1 MMAIEEILAR
11 IEDQN
16 ERLRASLAA
25 DSDFGLAF
33 NDLLSE
39 LLELGL
45 DVRVVVRR
53 RDPEQVLAEYRASGA
68 DQHAAAPDK
77 KEVSSDDR
85 AATSTVE
92 SWQIGRP
99 RIGPSETDI
108 CIRRLG
114 ELANFHWGD
123 RDPMTLLPYL
133 KSAGT
138 EKRVIAYA
146 LSQAGGELGIGVL
159 HTDLDNFKAVN
170 TEFGEPAGNKVL
182 AEFADRLRLH
192 FADIGI
198 VTRTGGEEF
207 SAVIVHDDPAQI
219 FRRAERFRQ
228 SMQNDCLET
237 IARPNTCSIGLVIYP
252 DADIDGICSRFDD
265 LVDDARNAERRAKA
279 GGKNCIRLNGAD
291 GPPADASTATDL
303 VRAAIEARVGLNGT
317 ALAYMRGDTGALL
330 ADMIATEL
338 VDAKAGEIS
347 ARVQAMAQAIG
358 LTFAQHPVPATGKPK
373 SMSASM
379 PVHDWAAAVA
389 WGCLRSAYAGGKVL
403 QPNDVLRFETSADE
417 SSGTHLFLCVDRGGD
432 GVEHVRIGP
441 CATPLV
447 APIVIGKPWYP
458 LSNLPAGG
466 IGRLEAER
474 LGEGR
479 SALSPC
485 LLLPIGDAAT
495 ALAKRMQHL
504 VAEVVEIDDRPV
516 IGGGLP
522 DFWQS
527 NVARVIRACLRN
539 PNIKT
544 IIALGKSENAATT
557 LARLEPDGE
566 TWSRSMQRR
575 LSISSENLQL
585 FRDRT
590 TTVVRIEDPSGEKT
604 LNAILGATR
613 TLAASSASLPVINLD
628 MEAKRRRIPVPPPSE
643 ANRLLV
649 TDGLRTG
656 TLADAYPQ
664 AIDLLRASDA
674 APQTESTQR
683 RFREFPSFK
692 LVLTTPFIET
702 VPDYWKG
709 EEPALENYFELN
721 FGRRDGLFGTP
732 LHAVNESGISIYTH
746 GIRTAVSA
754 IGGGRPTRRI
764 HLPVSSDASRFD
776 QPLGLCAIQVMPR
789 LRDGRWYLDF
799 QWIWRTVEA
808 LVGFPF
814 SAYGSITWSKDF
826 FDAVAEEMR
835 QSGSP
840 SSVELGELTY
850 LALSF
855 HMFLDVGDT
864 EIARAIVQD
873 VSH

>member
-1 MMAIEEILAR
+1 
-11 IEDQN
+11 
-16 ERLRASLAA
+16 
-25 DSDFGLAF
+25 
-33 NDLLSE
+33 
-39 LLELGL
+39 
-45 DVRVVVRR
+45 
-53 RDPEQVLAEYRASGA
+53 
-68 DQHAAAPDK
+68 
-77 KEVSSDDR
+77 
-85 AATSTVE
+85 
-92 SWQIGRP
+92 
-99 RIGPSETDI
+99 
-108 CIRRLG
+108 
-114 ELANFHWGD
+114 
-123 RDPMTLLPYL
+123 
-133 KSAGT
+133 
-138 EKRVIAYA
+138 
-146 LSQAGGELGIGVL
+146 
-159 HTDLDNFKAVN
+159 
-170 TEFGEPAGNKVL
+170 
-182 AEFADRLRLH
+182 
-192 FADIGI
+192 
-198 VTRTGGEEF
+198 
-207 SAVIVHDDPAQI
+207 
-219 FRRAERFRQ
+219 
-228 SMQNDCLET
+228 
-237 IARPNTCSIGLVIYP
+237 
-252 DADIDGICSRFDD
+252 
-265 LVDDARNAERRAKA
+265 
-279 GGKNCIRLNGAD
+279 
-291 GPPADASTATDL
+291 
-303 VRAAIEARVGLNGT
+303 
-317 ALAYMRGDTGALL
+317 
-330 ADMIATEL
+330 
-338 VDAKAGEIS
+338 
-347 ARVQAMAQAIG
+347 
-358 LTFAQHPVPATGKPK
+358 
-373 SMSASM
+373 
-379 PVHDWAAAVA
+379 
-389 WGCLRSAYAGGKVL
+389 
-403 QPNDVLRFETSADE
+403 
-417 SSGTHLFLCVDRGGD
+417 
-432 GVEHVRIGP
+432 
-441 CATPLV
+441 
-447 APIVIGKPWYP
+447 VIGKPWYP

-613 TLAASSASLPVINLD
+613 TLAGSSASLPVINLD

>member
-1 MMAIEEILAR
+1 MAIEEILAR

-16 ERLRASLAA
+16 ERLRAAVAA
-25 DSDFGLAF
+25 DSEFGLAF
-33 NDLLSE
+33 ADLLAE

-45 DVRVVVRR
+45 DVRVFVRR
-53 RDPEQVLAEYRASGA
+53 RDRQQVLAEYRAPGA
-68 DQHAAAPDK
+68 DQHAAPAPDK
-77 KEVSSDDR
+77 KEVASEDK

-92 SWQIGRP
+92 SWQIGRARLSP
-99 RIGPSETDI
+99 NDTDI

-133 KSAGT
+133 KSPGT
-138 EKRVIAYA
+138 EKRVMAYA
-146 LSQAGGELGIGVL
+146 SSQAGGDLAIGVL
-159 HTDLDNFKAVN
+159 HTDLDDFKKVN
-170 TEFGEPAGNKVL
+170 TEFGEPHGNEVL
-182 AEFADRLRLH
+182 AEFADRFRSH
-192 FADIGI
+192 FADIG
-198 VTRTGGEEF
+198 VLTRTAGEEF
-207 SAVIVHDDPAQI
+207 SAILVHDDPTEI
-219 FRRAERFRQ
+219 FRRAELLRR
-228 SMQNDCLET
+228 SMQNDALGA

-252 DADIDGICSRFDD
+252 DGDIEGICGGFND
-265 LVDDARNAERRAKA
+265 LLDEARNAERRAKDE
-279 GGKNCIRLNGAD
+279 GKNCIRLNGTD
-291 GPPADASTATDL
+291 GPPASASTATDL
-303 VRAAIEARVGLNGT
+303 VRAAIEARVGLSGAAPND
-317 ALAYMRGDTGALL
+317 MRGDTGALL
-330 ADMIATEL
+330 AGMIASEL
-338 VDAKAGEIS
+338 VTAKASEIS
-347 ARVQAMAQAIG
+347 ARVQAMSQAIG
-358 LTFAQHPVPATGKPK
+358 LTFSQHPVPAIGKPR
-373 SMSASM
+373 SMSAAM
-379 PVHDWAAAVA
+379 PVHEWAAAVA

-403 QPNDVLRFETSADE
+403 APNDILRFETSADKN
-417 SSGTHLFLCVDRGGD
+417 SGTNLFLCIDRGGH
-432 GVEHVRIGP
+432 GVEQVLLGP
-441 CATPLV
+441 CTTSLT

-458 LSNLPAGG
+458 LSSVPAGS
-466 IGRLEAER
+466 IGRLDADD
-474 LGEGR
+474 LAGGR
-479 SALSPC
+479 SAQSPC

-504 VAEVVEIDDRPV
+504 VAGVVEIDDRPV

-544 IIALGKSENAATT
+544 IIALGRPENAVAT
-557 LARLEPDGE
+557 LARLEPDGD

-575 LSISSENLQL
+575 LSISPENLQL
-585 FRDRT
+585 FRERT
-590 TTVVRIEDPSGEKT
+590 TTVVRIDDPSDEKT
-604 LNAILGATR
+604 LNAILAATR
-613 TLAASSASLPVINLD
+613 NLAPDTASLPAINLD

-674 APQTESTQR
+674 APQKETTQR
-683 RFREFPSFK
+683 RFREFPCFK

-721 FGRRDGLFGTP
+721 FGRQNGLFGTP
-732 LHAVNESGISIYTH
+732 LHAVNEGGSSLYDH
-746 GIRTAVSA
+746 GIKSAVSA
-754 IGGGRPTRRI
+754 IGEGRPTRRI
-764 HLPVSSDASRFD
+764 HLPISSNASGFD
-776 QPLGLCAIQVMPR
+776 QPLGLSAIQVMPR

-814 SAYGSITWSKDF
+814 SAYGSITWSKNF
-826 FDAVAEEMR
+826 FDAVAEDMR
-835 QSGSP
+835 QSGTP